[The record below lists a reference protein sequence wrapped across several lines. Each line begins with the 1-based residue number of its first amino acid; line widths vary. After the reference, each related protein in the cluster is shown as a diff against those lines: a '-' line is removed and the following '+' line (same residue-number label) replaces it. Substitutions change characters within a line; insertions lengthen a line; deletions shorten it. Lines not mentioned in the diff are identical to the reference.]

1 MRRYFWDKVKKIEI
15 VCEDL
20 LYIYRNGRRSILQFN
35 SHPQQDY
42 GLERDLVMHYCSRW
56 SVNLDEVV
64 WTDMQQS
71 PESSLLFQLN
81 NLIPQPHI
89 IKFSVTA
96 SPDPA

>member
-1 MRRYFWDKVKKIEI
+1 MCQYFWDKVKKIEI
-15 VCEDL
+15 VCKDL
-20 LYIYRNGRRSILQFN
+20 QYIYQNGRRSILQFN

-56 SVNLDEVV
+56 SVNLEEVI
-64 WTDMQQS
+64 WTDLQQWS
-71 PESSLLFQLN
+71 EASLLLQLN
-81 NLIPQPHI
+81 NLIPQPQI